1 MGSINEAVESPP
13 SSPTSGSPLSA
24 HSQMKRQTSLRLVKT
39 RTLKDSPRTPSSP
52 HSALPED
59 EEVSAPGSGQTT
71 PHSAGSDTTPKSTD
85 LPVSPIKL
93 TPPESNATRNG
104 PPVPPRT
111 RPTPPPR
118 TNLFAAQTNGS
129 STTLTSATDEKSEE
143 SSVSSQEQFSSLSVP
158 TLSGTS
164 TPSQPRASLDDIE
177 TEVVALNSRKSL
189 DLSIVLAWLKNITT
203 ESVAPLLDEA
213 NLSEISASVTRL
225 TLASLAPQFGTFELS
240 LLEGKLL
247 DSNAHTCRNSI
258 LTTLIIL

>member
-1 MGSINEAVESPP
+1 M
-13 SSPTSGSPLSA
+13 
-24 HSQMKRQTSLRLVKT
+24 
-39 RTLKDSPRTPSSP
+39 
-52 HSALPED
+52 
-59 EEVSAPGSGQTT
+59 
-71 PHSAGSDTTPKSTD
+71 
-85 LPVSPIKL
+85 
-93 TPPESNATRNG
+93 
-104 PPVPPRT
+104 
-111 RPTPPPR
+111 
-118 TNLFAAQTNGS
+118 
-129 STTLTSATDEKSEE
+129 
-143 SSVSSQEQFSSLSVP
+143 SSQEQFSSLSVP